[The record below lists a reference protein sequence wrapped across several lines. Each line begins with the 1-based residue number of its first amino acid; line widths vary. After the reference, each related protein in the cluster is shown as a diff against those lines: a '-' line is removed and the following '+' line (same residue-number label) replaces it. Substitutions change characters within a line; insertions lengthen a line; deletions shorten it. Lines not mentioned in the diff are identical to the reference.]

1 MHVYLRVI
9 NLVLLISLIPHNGFK
24 QTLKNHFHNKQGD
37 ESTAIGSGV
46 LHEALSSRG
55 TLIQRAR
62 SFLTMLKIL
71 FVRVS
76 LYSPSGRNE
85 IKYNNARELSC
96 RNVQ

>member
-9 NLVLLISLIPHNGFK
+9 NLVLLISLIPHNGFN
-24 QTLKNHFHNKQGD
+24 QTLKNQFRNKQVD
-37 ESTAIGSGV
+37 ESSAIGSGD
-46 LHEALSSRG
+46 LHDALASRES
-55 TLIQRAR
+55 LIQRAQ